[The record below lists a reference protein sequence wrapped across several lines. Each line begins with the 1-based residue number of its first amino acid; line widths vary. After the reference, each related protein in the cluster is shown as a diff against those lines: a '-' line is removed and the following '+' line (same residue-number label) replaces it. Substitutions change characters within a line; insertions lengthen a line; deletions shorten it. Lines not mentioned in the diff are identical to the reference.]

1 MDELI
6 NELKELS
13 VKNFPNEKVYA
24 LLENS
29 HLASRDI
36 EDYIQ
41 FSEEKY
47 TRHLIYKDDN
57 FELLLMCWKSG
68 QKAPIHGHEGEKCF
82 MRVEKGALQFTNYN
96 LVSTD
101 PLNLTKIESLKGE
114 VGFLDGP
121 ADVHS
126 VENIYNEDSIT
137 FHIYAKPYSACDVY
151 DINTGSIYRKE
162 LTYDSMFKKA
172 C

>member
-1 MDELI
+1 MDALI
-6 NELKELS
+6 EKLKELS
-13 VKNFPNEKVYA
+13 INNFPNEKVYQ

-29 HLASRDI
+29 QLPYNEI
-36 EDYIQ
+36 EDYVK
-41 FSEEKY
+41 FSDKKY
-47 TRHLIYKDDN
+47 TRHLVYKDDN

-82 MRVEKGALQFTNYN
+82 MRVERGALQFTNYN
-96 LVSTD
+96 LISTD
-101 PLNLTKIESLKGE
+101 PLTLTRIESLKGE

-126 VENIYNEDSIT
+126 VENIYDEDSIT
-137 FHIYAKPYSACDVY
+137 FHIYAKPYNECDVY
-151 DINTGSIYRKE
+151 DIETGSIYRKD
-162 LTYDSMFKKA
+162 LVYDSMYKEP

>member
-13 VKNFPNEKVYA
+13 VNNFPNDKVYD

-29 HLASRDI
+29 HLASEDI

-101 PLNLTKIESLKGE
+101 PLKLTKIESLKGE
-114 VGFLDGP
+114 
-121 ADVHS
+121 